1 MLRNNA
7 VMIVDDDDD
16 DREFFCEAID
26 KIDSSI
32 KCMNIENGEKALR
45 YLKDE
50 RQLMP
55 DFIFLDL
62 NMPRINGRECLV
74 QIKSFEHLKK
84 IPVII
89 YTTSNQAADREQ
101 TKQLGASGF
110 IQKHTQFDML
120 CKELRQWLA

>member
-16 DREFFCEAID
+16 DREFFCEALD
-26 KIDSSI
+26 KINSSI
-32 KCMNIENGEKALR
+32 TCVHVDNGEKALQ

-50 RQLMP
+50 KHIMP
-55 DFIFLDL
+55 DYIFLDL
-62 NMPRINGRECLV
+62 NMPKLNGKECLV
-74 QIKSFEHLKK
+74 QIKNIDHLKK

-120 CKELRQWLA
+120 CKELKQWLA